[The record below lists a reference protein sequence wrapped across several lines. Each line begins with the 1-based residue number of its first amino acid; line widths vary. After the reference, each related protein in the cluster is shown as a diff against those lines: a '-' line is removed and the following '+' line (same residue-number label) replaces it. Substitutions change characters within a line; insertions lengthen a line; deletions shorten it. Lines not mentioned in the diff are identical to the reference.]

1 MRKIIFVC
9 HGNICRSVA
18 AEFIAKQILNKRND
32 QQIMVI
38 SRATSREE
46 IGNDIY
52 PPMKWALN
60 RHDIPYERHYA
71 QQISQE
77 DYDWADEIYYMDSLN
92 KRYLDSLIQDER
104 KIIHP
109 INIYTPSIGEI
120 DDPWYSGEYDIVI
133 NEITQCVEDILNH
146 K

>member
-18 AEFIAKQILNKRND
+18 AEFIAKQTLKEQNI

-52 PPMKWALN
+52 PPMKKALF
-60 RHDIPYERHYA
+60 RHGIEFAYHKA
-71 QQISQE
+71 QQITQD
-77 DYDWADEIYYMDSLN
+77 DYEWADEIYYMDRNNLN
-92 KRYLDSLIQDER
+92 YLNYLLDDYK
-104 KIIHP
+104 KIIYP
-109 INIYTPSIGEI
+109 ISRFTPQIDEI
-120 DDPWYSGEYDIVI
+120 NDPWYTGEYDIVI
-133 NEITQCVEDILNH
+133 RQLEECIKDIL
-146 K
+146 KK

>member
-18 AEFIAKQILNKRND
+18 AEFIAKQILKEQNNRE
-32 QQIMVI
+32 ITVI

-52 PPMKWALN
+52 PPMKKTLL
-60 RHDIPYERHYA
+60 RHGIPFEVHHATQITQDDYE
-71 QQISQE
+71 
-77 DYDWADEIYYMDSLN
+77 WADEIYYMDEN
-92 KRYLDSLIQDER
+92 NRRYLDYLLNNHK
-104 KIIHP
+104 KIIFP
-109 INIYTPSIGEI
+109 ISRFTPSISEI
-120 DDPWYSGEYDIVI
+120 DDPWYTGEYDIVV
-133 NEITQCVEDILNH
+133 NELQKCLQDILN